1 VEESVLLEA
10 LCSNA
15 KSSWET
21 SLASKDMNAEAEVS
35 TVLGAVT
42 KQ

>member
-1 VEESVLLEA
+1 MEASPLLEE

-15 KSSWET
+15 NSSWET
-21 SLASKDMNAEAEVS
+21 LLASKDMNAETEVS